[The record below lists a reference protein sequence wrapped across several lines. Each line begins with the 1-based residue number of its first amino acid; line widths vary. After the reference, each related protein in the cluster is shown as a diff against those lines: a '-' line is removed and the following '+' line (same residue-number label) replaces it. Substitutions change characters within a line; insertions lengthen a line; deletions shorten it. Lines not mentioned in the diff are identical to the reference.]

1 MIQEKIERDRGEM
14 GPRIGGLGPSPYW
27 LDIRGL
33 LRALYRQKWL
43 IAAVVA
49 LGLGAAAAY
58 LFIATPEYT
67 ATTELLIDTRGLK
80 ILDNDQV
87 SPTISSEV
95 GAIESQV
102 EILRSTQIARN
113 VLGQVTGAVPTE
125 KDLRLFMRR
134 LKVERRGLSFVV
146 DVSYSDKS
154 AVMAAEIA
162 NKIAAAYVA
171 EQLDVKVQAAREA
184 NEWLKSR
191 VETSSKALYAAEMK
205 VQSFRAEQEQ
215 ELDEPV
221 GPGGR
226 ETGPGSKAEELAAA
240 REDVAKAEAELKR
253 MEATLQ
259 AALSAGAV
267 NDAALPQQ
275 LAELRQRKISAAA
288 KVEAIRRVRAED
300 DKFVLQ
306 AKAELNAAQA
316 ALQSAANELKD
327 STAADLA
334 DARSRLNRLETGPA
348 RETAPDPATAALKLA
363 ELEREAEAVRE
374 LHATLIKRFLETE
387 AQETLQT
394 ADARVISSAVPP
406 DTASSPKKRLV
417 LALGFLGSLMLG
429 LCLAL
434 IVDNW
439 RRLWPSAEA

>member
-1 MIQEKIERDRGEM
+1 VIQEKIERDRAEM
-14 GPRIGGLGPSPYW
+14 DPRIGAPVPFAYW

-33 LRALYRQKWL
+33 VRALYRQKWL
-43 IAAVVA
+43 IAAIVA

-58 LFIATPEYT
+58 LFLATPQYT
-67 ATTELLIDTRGLK
+67 ATTELLIDTRGLT
-80 ILDNDQV
+80 ILDTDQV

-113 VLGQVTGAVPTE
+113 VLSQVTGSAPTE
-125 KDLRLFMRR
+125 KDLQSFMRR
-134 LKVERRGLSFVV
+134 LKVERRGLSYVV
-146 DVSYSDKS
+146 DVSYTDQS
-154 AVMAAEIA
+154 ASTAAEIA

-191 VETSSKALYAAEMK
+191 VEKSSKALYTAEMK
-205 VQSFRAEQEQ
+205 LQNFRAEQER
-215 ELDEPV
+215 DEPA
-221 GPGGR
+221 GSESA
-226 ETGPGSKAEELAAA
+226 ETDTASNVEGLAAA
-240 REDVAKAEAELKR
+240 QEDITEAEAELKSLDT
-253 MEATLQ
+253 TLQ
-259 AALSAGAV
+259 AALSSGAAD
-267 NDAALPQQ
+267 DAAIPAQ
-275 LAELRQRKISAAA
+275 LAELRQRKISAAE

-300 DKFVLQ
+300 DKFVQQ
-306 AKAELNAAQA
+306 AKADLDAANA
-316 ALQSAANELKD
+316 ALQAAVKELKD
-327 STAADLA
+327 GAAANLQ
-334 DARSRLNRLETGPA
+334 DAKSRLARLEAGPI
-348 RETAPDPATAALKLA
+348 RETAPDPAMAALKLA

-394 ADARVISSAVPP
+394 ADARVISAAVSP

-439 RRLWPSAEA
+439 RRLWAAS

>member
-1 MIQEKIERDRGEM
+1 MIQEKIERDRAEM
-14 GPRIGGLGPSPYW
+14 DPRIGAPVPFAYW

-33 LRALYRQKWL
+33 VHALYRQKWV

-58 LFIATPEYT
+58 LFIATPQYT
-67 ATTELLIDTRGLK
+67 ASTELLIDTRGLT
-80 ILDNDQV
+80 IFDTDQV

-113 VLGQVTGAVPTE
+113 VLSQVTGSAPTE
-125 KDLRLFMRR
+125 KDLQSFMRR
-134 LKVERRGLSFVV
+134 LKVERRGLSYVV
-146 DVSYSDKS
+146 DVSYTDPNPST
-154 AVMAAEIA
+154 AAETA

-191 VETSSKALYAAEMK
+191 VEKSSKALYAAEMK
-205 VQSFRAEQEQ
+205 LQNFRAEQER
-215 ELDEPV
+215 DEPA
-221 GPGGR
+221 GAGGT
-226 ETGPGSKAEELAAA
+226 EADAGSKADELTAA
-240 REDVAKAEAELKR
+240 REDVAGAEAELKSLDT
-253 MEATLQ
+253 TLQ
-259 AALSAGAV
+259 AALSPGAA

-275 LAELRQRKISAAA
+275 LAELRQRKFAAA
-288 KVEAIRRVRAED
+288 EKVDAIRRVRAED
-300 DKFVLQ
+300 DKFVQQAKSELQ
-306 AKAELNAAQA
+306 AAEAV
-316 ALQSAANELKD
+316 LQSAANELKK
-327 STAADLA
+327 SAAANLE
-334 DARSRLNRLETGPA
+334 DAKSRLARLEAGPV
-348 RETAPDPATAALKLA
+348 RETASGPAMAALKLA

-394 ADARVISSAVPP
+394 ADARVISAAVPP

-429 LCLAL
+429 LSLAL

-439 RRLWPSAEA
+439 RRLWPAS

>member
-1 MIQEKIERDRGEM
+1 VIQEKIERDRAEM
-14 GPRIGGLGPSPYW
+14 DPRLSGFGPPAYW

-43 IAAVVA
+43 IAAIVG

-58 LFIATPEYT
+58 LFFATPQYT
-67 ATTELLIDTRGLK
+67 ANTELLIDTRGLT
-80 ILDNDQV
+80 ILDTDQV

-102 EILRSTQIARN
+102 EILRSTQIARD
-113 VLGQVTGAVPTE
+113 VLSQVTGSAPTE
-125 KDLRLFMRR
+125 KDLRSFMRR
-134 LKVERRGLSFVV
+134 LKVERRGLSYVV
-146 DVSYSDKS
+146 DVSYTDDS
-154 AVMAAEIA
+154 AATAAEIA

-191 VETSSKALYAAEMK
+191 VEKSSKALYAAEMK
-205 VQSFRAEQEQ
+205 LQNFRAEQEG
-215 ELDEPV
+215 DEQV
-221 GPGGR
+221 GSEGG
-226 ETGPGSKAEELAAA
+226 EADIASKADELTAA
-240 REDVAKAEAELKR
+240 RDDVAEAEAALQSLD
-253 MEATLQ
+253 ATLK
-259 AALSAGAV
+259 AALSAGAA
-267 NDAALPQQ
+267 NDAPLPQH
-275 LAELRQRKISAAA
+275 LAELRQRKISAAE

-300 DKFVLQ
+300 DKFVQQ
-306 AKAELNAAQA
+306 AKAEFEAAEA
-316 ALQSAANELKD
+316 ALQSAANELKEA
-327 STAADLA
+327 AADDLE
-334 DARSRLNRLETGPA
+334 DAKNRLAKLENVPA
-348 RETAPDPATAALKLA
+348 SETATDPAMASLKRA

-394 ADARVISSAVPP
+394 ADARVISAAVPP

-439 RRLWPSAEA
+439 RRLWPAS